1 MNLGEEFLSENK
13 NKKLGINHIKRELSM
28 KGRTVKYFINQSE
41 HIRQVEPYEVGSGKS
56 KISVYTYE

>member
-1 MNLGEEFLSENK
+1 MNLVEEFLSENK

-28 KGRTVKYFINQSE
+28 KGRAVKYFINQSE